1 MKLSWSVLGAVVLGL
16 GLVGCGATVGDACT
30 TDNDCGG
37 QGICINNRE
46 YTPGGYCSQSC
57 VPGKDKT
64 CPSGSTCVSEG
75 AADDVSACF
84 LLCQRD
90 EDCRTGYRCR
100 GDFKGNAA
108 AICVA
113 AF

>member
-1 MKLSWSVLGAVVLGL
+1 MKLRWSVLGAVVLGL

-30 TDNDCGG
+30 TDDDCGS

-57 VPGKDKT
+57 VPGKDQT

-75 AADDVSACF
+75 ASNDVSACF
-84 LLCQRD
+84 LECSSST
-90 EDCRTGYRCR
+90 DCRSGYQCV
-100 GDFKGNAA
+100 GGFKNNPARV
-108 AICVA
+108 CVNNP
-113 AF
+113 

>member
-1 MKLSWSVLGAVVLGL
+1 MKMFWNGLVAVLLGL

-30 TDNDCGG
+30 TDDDCGS
-37 QGICINNRE
+37 QGICINNQE

-64 CPSGSTCVSEG
+64 CPSGSTCVSE
-75 AADDVSACF
+75 AASDDVSACF

-90 EDCRTGYRCR
+90 EDCRSGYRCR
-100 GDFKGNAA
+100 GGFKNNAA
-108 AICVA
+108 SICVA